1 MDKMIKTAICQMQ
14 TGDDKNANLDK
25 AARMIKTAAQRASL
39 LVLPEIFNAPYQ
51 TDLLPDYAEPIPGP
65 TTEMLSQL
73 ARAYHLLLIGGS
85 IPEIDDSGKIY
96 NSSCIFAPDGKI
108 IGRHRKLHLFDIH
121 IPDQIVFKESD
132 VFTAGEDLQTLEYD
146 GLTFSVMICYDI
158 RFPELARQA
167 ALNGANII
175 IVPAAFNLTTGPAH
189 WEILMRTR
197 ALDNQVF
204 LMAASPARN
213 PSASYQAW
221 GHSMVVDPW
230 GKIIAEGGTGEEIIY
245 AEIDLAQLGKV
256 RSELPLLQHRRP
268 ELYRRISR
276 KESGS

>member
-1 MDKMIKTAICQMQ
+1 MDNIVNIAICQMQ
-14 TGDDKNANLDK
+14 TGHDKSANLDK
-25 AARMIKTAAQRASL
+25 AAQMIKMASQRAGL

-65 TTEMLSQL
+65 TTEMLSEL
-73 ARAYHLLLIGGS
+73 AREHQILLVGGS
-85 IPEIDDSGKIY
+85 IPEIDASGKIY
-96 NSSCIFAPDGKI
+96 NSSCIFTPDGKM
-108 IGRHRKLHLFDIH
+108 IGCHRKLHLFDIQ

-132 VFTAGEDLQTLEYD
+132 VFTAGEDLQTFVWN
-146 GLTFSVMICYDI
+146 GLPFAVMICYDI

-167 ALNGANII
+167 ALNGASII

-204 LMAASPARN
+204 LAAASPARN
-213 PSASYQAW
+213 PSSSYQAW
-221 GHSMVVDPW
+221 GHSMIVDPW
-230 GKIIAEGGTGEEIIY
+230 GRIVAEGGTEEDIIY
-245 AEIDLAQLGKV
+245 AEIDLTQLQTV
-256 RSELPLLQHRRP
+256 RGELPLLQHRRP

-276 KESGS
+276 RESGS

>member
-1 MDKMIKTAICQMQ
+1 MDKFVNTAICQMQ
-14 TGDDKNANLDK
+14 TGHDKSANLAK
-25 AARMIKTAAQRASL
+25 AAQMIKTAATEADL
-39 LVLPEIFNAPYQ
+39 IVLPEIFNAPYQ

-65 TTEMLSQL
+65 STAILSEL
-73 ARAYHLLLIGGS
+73 AREHQILLVGGS
-85 IPEIDDSGKIY
+85 IPEIDAGGKIY
-96 NSSCIFAPDGKI
+96 NSSCIFAPDGKML
-108 IGRHRKLHLFDIH
+108 GCHRKLHLFDIQ

-132 VFTAGEDLQTLEYD
+132 VFTAGEDLQTFFYD
-146 GLTFSVMICYDI
+146 GLPFSVMICYDI

-167 ALNGANII
+167 ALSGANII

-204 LMAASPARN
+204 LVAASPARN

-230 GKIIAEGGTGEEIIY
+230 GSIIAEGGTEEEIIH
-245 AEIDLAQLGKV
+245 AEIDLAQLRKV
-256 RSELPLLQHRRP
+256 REELPLLQHRRP
-268 ELYRRISR
+268 KLYRKISR
-276 KESGS
+276 KELG